1 MRTVSHMSL
10 IMPMM
15 VEIVYTKSKG
25 DTSPHTPNC
34 RDGLLWTLDRSQ
46 EVILKVLKVRRDVV
60 AKNVLYYPNYTYD
73 VRTLG
78 FGDKGLR
85 IGVSRH

>member
-34 RDGLLWTLDRSQ
+34 RDGLLWTLNRSQ
-46 EVILKVLKVRRDVV
+46 EVIFKVLKVRRDIFGRI
-60 AKNVLYYPNYTYD
+60 VLYYPNYIND

-85 IGVSRH
+85 IGVSCH